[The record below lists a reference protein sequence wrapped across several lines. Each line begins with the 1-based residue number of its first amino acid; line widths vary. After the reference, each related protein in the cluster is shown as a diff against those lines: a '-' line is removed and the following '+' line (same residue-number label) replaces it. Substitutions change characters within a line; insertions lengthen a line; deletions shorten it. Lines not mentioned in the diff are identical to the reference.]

1 MPAHWRFWIW
11 LLAAVIL
18 VSTRTY
24 ADDSPAVRRCE
35 SAIMGA
41 IQNPGSY
48 QRGTV
53 NRKVENNALHALT
66 IEFEA
71 SNIYGEP
78 IGARGICYFRMVSP
92 SPLEQKNCP
101 QCQIFV
107 LDGVSIAGAFRP
119 GEPGEPRIISQ
130 AP

>member
-1 MPAHWRFWIW
+1 M
-11 LLAAVIL
+11 IL
-18 VSTRTY
+18 SSTRVY
-24 ADDSPAVRRCE
+24 ADDSPAVSRCE
-35 SAIMGA
+35 DAIVGA

-48 QRGTV
+48 QRGAV
-53 NRKVENNALHALT
+53 SRSEQDNILQALT

-71 SNIYGEP
+71 SNIYGQP

-107 LDGVSIAGAFRP
+107 LDGLSIAGAFRP
-119 GEPGEPRIISQ
+119 GDPSEQRIISQ